1 MEEALRL
8 LRRVREIL
16 SSLRIA
22 QFMEEEGFPRPMLFL
37 LGVLLIFGLLNCVL
51 GYRLL
56 RFWMMLIGLMVG
68 AGVGFGLCW
77 YRGIP
82 QESRKT
88 YILAMLV
95 AGFGV
100 AAVTFLYYKIG
111 IFIMVAALGIVLSI
125 YIILPNSSAMFY
137 LCLLLGIGLG
147 LLALRF
153 DREIIIFTTSLFGGA
168 LSGYCLS
175 KLLTLEEVPYGIA
188 MAGALGFLGMLIQ
201 LVANPGKKRDEE
213 EEPRREKSLRPDRNV
228 RQENDDFY
236 EKYLDGEDV
245 FDAGT
250 VPRRRQRGGR
260 R

>member
-16 SSLRIA
+16 SSLRIT
-22 QFMEEEGFPRPMLFL
+22 QFMEEGGFPRAMLLL
-37 LGVLLIFGLLNCVL
+37 LGALLFFGLLNCLL

-56 RFWMMLIGLMVG
+56 RFWMMLIGLLVG
-68 AGVGFGLCW
+68 AGLGFGLCW
-77 YRGIP
+77 YRGIST
-82 QESRKT
+82 ESRRT
-88 YILAMLV
+88 YMLAMLV

-100 AAVTFLYYKIG
+100 AAVTFLYYKVG

-137 LCLLLGIGLG
+137 LCLLHGIGLG

-168 LSGYCLS
+168 LSGYCISKILS
-175 KLLTLEEVPYGIA
+175 LEEVPYGIA

-201 LVANPGKKRDEE
+201 LVANPGQKREE
-213 EEPRREKSLRPDRNV
+213 EEKPSREKRERPLRNV
-228 RQENDDFY
+228 RQENDAFY

-245 FDAGT
+245 FDAGA
-250 VPRRRQRGGR
+250 VPRRRQR
-260 R
+260 